1 MAITSVALLSL
12 RRSAGTRSARST
24 LDPLHLPIS
33 MTRSKDSRRPS
44 ATCGRKARQL
54 CMVYADTSF
63 KGHLVAKESAM
74 RIIFTISDYCIGAL
88 RKARSCGG
96 SIGATLLVHWV
107 GFIPLSWSRSIPRRC
122 MMICG
127 PTSSMSLVTA
137 TACSPRHARAGRYFA
152 PQYEQRPPLCD
163 PGSQAVRPGAL
174 RTPWRGGR
182 EWPALG
188 LAEFQWPPSVRSG
201 HAREGARVEEPCAPP
216 CARQARPVVRT
227 GSRREK
233 TCASSLYAA
242 QRILQHLRR
251 QVPNLLWPPLYSA
264 RG

>member
-1 MAITSVALLSL
+1 MVRALLHAISARVVRRQSGPLRRSFARGPRIGGHVVTQTGHLRFENANDVEGRADVELDAGMAITSVTLLSL

-127 PTSSMSLVTA
+127 PTS
-137 TACSPRHARAGRYFA
+137 
-152 PQYEQRPPLCD
+152 
-163 PGSQAVRPGAL
+163 
-174 RTPWRGGR
+174 
-182 EWPALG
+182 
-188 LAEFQWPPSVRSG
+188 
-201 HAREGARVEEPCAPP
+201 
-216 CARQARPVVRT
+216 
-227 GSRREK
+227 
-233 TCASSLYAA
+233 
-242 QRILQHLRR
+242 
-251 QVPNLLWPPLYSA
+251 
-264 RG
+264 